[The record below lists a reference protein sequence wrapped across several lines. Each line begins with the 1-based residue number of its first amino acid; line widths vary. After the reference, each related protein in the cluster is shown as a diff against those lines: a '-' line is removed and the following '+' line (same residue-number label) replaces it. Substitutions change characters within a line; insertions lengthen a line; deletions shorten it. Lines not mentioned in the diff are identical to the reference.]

1 MDLCKGQKIY
11 ISMEIMDEINFG
23 VLVYICASFHLISN
37 KENAATSLMAI
48 CRDRF
53 IFIFFSKPLKYI
65 LWNEYLF

>member
-11 ISMEIMDEINFG
+11 ISMEIIDEINIS
-23 VLVYICASFHLISN
+23 VLCASFHLISN